1 MKNNE
6 DLQRDVQNAIKWEP
20 LLTAAEIGVTAKD
33 GVITLTGTVDS
44 YSKKMEAE
52 EAARNV
58 GGVKAVVEKIEVK
71 IGSSW
76 QKNDNDIA
84 TEVIKALGTNCD
96 VPQDKVKVKVEKG
109 RVWLSGQVQWD
120 FQKEAARTAIR
131 HLEGVKAVMNNVT
144 FTSDEDEAVEKAA
157 IEGALLRHWSI
168 ENEDI
173 DVEVSGHTVTL
184 TGTVNSVY
192 QKNEAARLARNAPG
206 VWNVEN
212 NLVIDYYLIGA

>member
-58 GGVKAVVEKIEVK
+58 GGGKAVVEKIEVK

-131 HLEGVKAVMNNVT
+131 HLKGVKAVMNNVT

-192 QKNEAARLARNAPG
+192 QKTEAARLARNAPG

>member
-6 DLQRDVQNAIKWEP
+6 DLQRDVQNAIEWEP
-20 LLTAAEIGVTAKD
+20 VLTAAEIGVTAKD

-44 YSKKMEAE
+44 FSKKMEAE

-71 IGSSW
+71 FGSTW

-84 TEVIKALGTNCD
+84 NEVIKALATNCD
-96 VPQDKVKVKVEKG
+96 VPKDKVKVKVEKG

-120 FQKEAARTAIR
+120 FQKEAARTSIR
-131 HLEGVKAVMNNVT
+131 HLKGLKAVMNNVT
-144 FTSDEDEAVEKAA
+144 FTSDEDEAIEKAA

-168 ENEDI
+168 KNEDI

-192 QKNEAARLARNAPG
+192 QKTEAARLTRNAPG

-212 NLVIDYYLIGA
+212 NLVIDYYLVGA